1 MEVSW
6 RDYVDLRIDE
16 REKAHVTQIATAERN
31 LHLAADSLHEKL
43 AHMNQ
48 FRAQIDAERALYVKR
63 DQMDA
68 LLQSR
73 SIIVE
78 QLVARLE
85 KLEVWQSNVLG
96 RQVVFGGAIVVVSVL
111 INTVLR
117 LVGH

>member
-16 REKAHVTQIATAERN
+16 REKAHVTQIANAERC
-31 LHLAADSLHEKL
+31 LQLAADSLHEKL

-48 FRAQIDAERALYVKR
+48 FRAQIDSERALYVKR

-68 LLQSR
+68 LLTSR
-73 SIIVE
+73 QVIVE
-78 QLVARLE
+78 QLIARLE
-85 KLEVWQSNVLG
+85 KLENWQANVLG
-96 RQVVFGGAIVVVSVL
+96 RQLIFGAAIIVISGIVTL
-111 INTVLR
+111 VLR